1 MSESK
6 ALHQARTWLET
17 WHTKYVASLTALI
30 EAARADERRACVAT
44 EARGRIDVR
53 DRQGR
58 YWRQYNDAWQD
69 GVNALRDAIRAD
81 VREWEDQKRSC
92 PRCGAEWRNEDG
104 FGTACRKCN
113 ERGRVREMG
122 DVTIRSIGTEE
133 RTGAAGGDDN
143 AQPNPGVKRPLV
155 PAPPS
160 SPSSGTEPR
169 YAVSKVEG
177 EAVCVQDRATGLWIT
192 LGEAVD
198 RLNGSALSGEPTDEE
213 PDWRK
218 LFAREYA
225 LRVEATC
232 TLQHILSIRQ
242 AISDI
247 SQNEPALRGHLAK
260 IRDAIHG
267 CFDSMA
273 AEYAKAPGEPE
284 IAVAREAKRRP

>member
-133 RTGAAGGDDN
+133 RTGAAGGVEGH
-143 AQPNPGVKRPLV
+143 APNLRETGRVSDLPQAAEPEHTAGAPCRAVGASPT
-155 PAPPS
+155 PPS
-160 SPSSGTEPR
+160 SPSPSAFNEITDRENGRKFFLLEDLSTDPRPTDDYSGP
-169 YAVSKVEG
+169 EG
-177 EAVCVQDRATGLWIT
+177 VL
-192 LGEAVD
+192 
-198 RLNGSALSGEPTDEE
+198 RLAAQAMNAALAGEPTDEE
-213 PDWRK
+213 
-218 LFAREYA
+218 
-225 LRVEATC
+225 
-232 TLQHILSIRQ
+232 
-242 AISDI
+242 
-247 SQNEPALRGHLAK
+247 LAK
-260 IRDAIHG
+260 RLSSVFSDYV
-267 CFDSMA
+267 D
-273 AEYAKAPGEPE
+273 GERGWL
-284 IAVAREAKRRP
+284 AVAREAKRRP